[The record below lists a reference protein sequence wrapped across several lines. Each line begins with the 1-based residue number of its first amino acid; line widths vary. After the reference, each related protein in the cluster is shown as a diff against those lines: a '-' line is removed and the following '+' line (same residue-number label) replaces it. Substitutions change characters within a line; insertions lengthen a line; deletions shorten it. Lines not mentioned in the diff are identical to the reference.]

1 VFLEYIFEMMKLAK
15 YEKLNDGT
23 YYGSI
28 SRIKGIWVNETSK
41 KKCEKA
47 LWEVS
52 EEWVLLKVYRRSV
65 LPVLRGK
72 RLVVPSL

>member
-1 VFLEYIFEMMKLAK
+1 MFLEYILEMMKLAK
-15 YEKLNDGT
+15 YEKLADGT
-23 YYGSI
+23 YYGYI
-28 SRIKGIWVNETSK
+28 SKIKGLWVNETSV

-52 EEWVLLKVYRRSV
+52 EEWVLLKIYRRSV
-65 LPVLRGK
+65 LPVIRGK